1 MPAVGHPPNLS
12 MLPILVNRY
21 AICTV
26 PALDILLKTVF
37 SFHIFYGTKIRL
49 IHFTL
54 FSEKCQFFDFY
65 KFYC

>member
-26 PALDILLKTVF
+26 PALQFYPVTEF
-37 SFHIFYGTKIRL
+37 SFLEFFMANYPSI
-49 IHFTL
+49 L
-54 FSEKCQFFDFY
+54 F
-65 KFYC
+65 